1 MRQDGHP
8 MLLGPG
14 AQTSA
19 GHVGQM
25 LHDRGTEDLEE
36 EVLVGLAFLPQPPRF
51 LLEFRTGPG
60 RHQNRAM
67 GPRLFERPLQPFA
80 VESHALDSNGIARD
94 LDPFGFARVDPGTP
108 VIGVPRAC
116 PIGQFACALRELVI
130 RRITQQP
137 PVFGRLDTD
146 IGSGI
151 SQFDHPATWC
161 MDSMGLNWQPST
173 KKSKKSGCVSNRQ
186 CSTLLTRASSSR
198 RLEQDSKAID
208 APSMAAL
215 PTCTTREGGRWGM
228 GPMPRAAS
236 TFMCR
241 PNPPAR

>member
-67 GPRLFERPLQPFA
+67 GPRLFERRPKAFT
-80 VESHALDSNGIARD
+80 VERHTLDSNGNSFSASFFSALISAPPRFRVKSTLRPLRD
-94 LDPFGFARVDPGTP
+94 LHPFGFARVDPGTP

-116 PIGQFACALRELVI
+116 PIGQFACALRKLVI

-137 PVFGRLDTD
+137 PVL
-146 IGSGI
+146 SGWTLTSGAVSTSSI
-151 SQFDHPATWC
+151 IR
-161 MDSMGLNWQPST
+161 QP
-173 KKSKKSGCVSNRQ
+173 G
-186 CSTLLTRASSSR
+186 AWIPW
-198 RLEQDSKAID
+198 A
-208 APSMAAL
+208 
-215 PTCTTREGGRWGM
+215 
-228 GPMPRAAS
+228 
-236 TFMCR
+236 
-241 PNPPAR
+241 